1 VRVVAKNETE
11 GNSDP
16 TDGFGNALANLVTA
30 LAQANNASSG
40 GNNGG
45 GQAGAGSTP
54 ARGGSANANVNDWGV
69 YRIGPA
75 NESPEVVH
83 GSKAAILARA
93 SGSFVGLGRSSETV
107 EAFVARGFWKIEE
120 VSHASSY
127 EEAHRQYQALYS
139 QAKPSQ
145 FWGPFIRINDNLI
158 NKYNNPGAVGA
169 PR

>member
-1 VRVVAKNETE
+1 MPASPISPVGA
-11 GNSDP
+11 
-16 TDGFGNALANLVTA
+16 NALANLVTA

-40 GNNGG
+40 GQTGS
-45 GQAGAGSTP
+45 AGSAP

-75 NESPEVVH
+75 KESPEGVH
-83 GSKAAILARA
+83 GSRAAILART
-93 SGSFVGLGRSSETV
+93 SGSYVGLGRSSETV
-107 EAFVARGFWKIEE
+107 ETLVARGDWKIEE
-120 VSHASSY
+120 VSRASSY
-127 EEAHRQYQALYS
+127 EEAHQQYQALYS

-158 NKYNNPGAVGA
+158 NKYNNPGPVGG